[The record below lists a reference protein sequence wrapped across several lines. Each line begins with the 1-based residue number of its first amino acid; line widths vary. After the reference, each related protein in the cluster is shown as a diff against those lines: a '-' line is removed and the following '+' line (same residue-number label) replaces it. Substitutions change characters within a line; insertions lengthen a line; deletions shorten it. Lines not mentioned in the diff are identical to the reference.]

1 MGSMKQRVKKGAAQ
15 RIKSRIGTKLRH
27 RGAISH
33 DDECDWQQLALEYAG
48 VCLWNGST
56 DGVWH
61 WSENS
66 WQLFNTPPEDAPGS
80 YQAFLERV
88 HPEDRDFV
96 DLTLQAAVRQSA
108 DFSFEHRIIRPDGS
122 VRWISLRGTTVRSAP
137 DERARLLGVLQDIT
151 AHKETE
157 KALDQGYAWMQVIQE
172 ASTLANSRLEYSGTF
187 GPVASALSRL
197 APVDHFM
204 ILLEEVEDTVFAVV
218 ETKDG
223 KSSRLRPNTRVP
235 FHGSF
240 LEHLKEVGRSYIIC
254 DLTAGGH
261 HFPEDLL
268 VMEDGLR
275 SCVRIPMYNAGEF
288 LGALAIA
295 SRQPHAFN
303 DSYLPHLESL
313 AIQVAHT
320 VANIKRYQE
329 ARSEADRLATIVR
342 EVHHRIKNNL
352 QGVVGLL
359 GHYREEY
366 PALTHVLNNAIGQ
379 LHTVA
384 EVHNLLS
391 HHTKETVLMHE
402 LVHGVCRAVSPLCPH
417 RIEPQLETTS
427 RESLVSASESVS
439 LALVLNELIQ
449 NASNHGYPG
458 GQKGVIQ
465 VVLDEKP
472 DRILLKVLN
481 DGVAPPAVMNGHGSE
496 GFGTGLNLVC
506 ALLPAKGASFRLYRD
521 GDQTV
526 AEVSLMPDLIPNWI
540 CRSPAYYLHDKA

>member
-1 MGSMKQRVKKGAAQ
+1 MRQ
-15 RIKSRIGTKLRH
+15 RIKQVTAQRAKPKTGVKSPSNIAIGRT
-27 RGAISH
+27 
-33 DDECDWQQLALEYAG
+33 DECTWRQRALEYAG
-48 VCLWNGST
+48 IFIWNGFL
-56 DGVWH
+56 DGYWH
-61 WSENS
+61 WPDNAGR
-66 WQLFNTPPEDAPGS
+66 LFGLPPDKNPVDYRE
-80 YQAFLERV
+80 FLDRV

-96 DLTLQAAVRQSA
+96 KKSLDSAVRQQA
-108 DFSFEHRIIRPDGS
+108 DFGFEHRIVHPDGS
-122 VRWISLRGTTVRSAP
+122 VRWVSDRGTVVR
-137 DERARLLGVLQDIT
+137 DTHNGKARILGALQDIT
-151 AHKETE
+151 ARKETE
-157 KALDQGYAWMQVIQE
+157 EALDQGYAWMQVIQE
-172 ASTLANSRLEYSGTF
+172 ASVLANSHLEYSGTF
-187 GPVASALSRL
+187 GPVATALRRL

-204 ILLEEVEDTVFAVV
+204 ILLEEGEDTVFVVV

-240 LEHLKEVGRSYIIC
+240 LEHLKEVGRSYIIY
-254 DLTAGGH
+254 DLAAGGH

-295 SRQPHAFN
+295 SRQSHAFN
-303 DSYLPHLESL
+303 DKHLPHLEPL
-313 AIQVAHT
+313 AVQVAHT
-320 VANIKRYQE
+320 VANIKRYQQ

-359 GHYREEY
+359 GHYREEH

-391 HHTKETVLMHE
+391 HHTNETVLLYE

-417 RIEPQLETTS
+417 RIEPVLDS
-427 RESLVSASESVS
+427 SSCESLVPASESVS

-458 GQKGVIQ
+458 GEKGVIK

-472 DRILLKVLN
+472 DEILLKVLDN
-481 DGVAPPAVMNGHGSE
+481 GVAPPDQVNGESGE
-496 GFGTGLNLVC
+496 GFGTGLNLVR
-506 ALLPAKGASFRLYRD
+506 ALLPAKGVSFRLYRD
-521 GDQTV
+521 DGWTV
-526 AEVSLMPDLIPNWI
+526 AEVNLMPDMIPNWI
-540 CRSPAYYLHDKA
+540 CRSPACYLHDEA